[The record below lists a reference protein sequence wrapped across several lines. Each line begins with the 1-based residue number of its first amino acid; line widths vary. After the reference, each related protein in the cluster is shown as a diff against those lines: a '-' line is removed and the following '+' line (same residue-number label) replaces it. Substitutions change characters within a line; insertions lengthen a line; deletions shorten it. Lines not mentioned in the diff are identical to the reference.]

1 MTHSNSLTSKN
12 CYGDEFQVTPKI
24 KNTHMKRI
32 LFLLTMSL
40 SAFLV
45 TAQKIEDIKNQ
56 LVFSKFK
63 EARVELDKGMSNPKF
78 TVKAE
83 AYMLKTAIYAG
94 LAMDQANKGKPS
106 GDQLAGEA
114 DIAFKKYKEMDPA
127 MTLVNDPIY
136 QNGPINLYSNY
147 YTSGYNDY
155 TAKKWETAYAKL
167 NKAVEYSDL
176 LISKKLFQTAL
187 DTNVLILAGITA
199 ENNNHKEEAVK
210 YYSRLADNKVTGD
223 GFESV
228 YRYLVS
234 HYFGKMDLVLFE
246 KYKALGKQLYPKSEY
261 FDYDKVDFAVGLQEK
276 LEDKIKAV
284 EEILRT
290 DPANFKGN
298 EILGEVIFEEL
309 NPKKDSLPLPA
320 NAEELEKEMVNAF
333 IKAAAAKADYEVPF
347 IYIGDH
353 FINKAVRANKA
364 REDHAADM
372 KTRTKAGT
380 MASKEDIAK
389 RDALDKKY
397 GEVLDQAREPYEKTA
412 AIFAGRSKLEMRDKQ
427 QYKKV
432 VSYLADISAFKK
444 IQAKGK
450 PADVAK
456 YTAEEDKWNKL
467 WDSIK

>member
-1 MTHSNSLTSKN
+1 
-12 CYGDEFQVTPKI
+12 
-24 KNTHMKRI
+24 MKRI

-45 TAQKIEDIKNQ
+45 SAQKIEDIKNQ
-56 LVFSKFK
+56 LVFNKFK
-63 EARVELDKGMSNPKF
+63 EAKIELDKGMSNPKF
-78 TVKAE
+78 NSKPE
-83 AYMLKTAIYAG
+83 AYMLKAVIYAG
-94 LAMDQANKGKPS
+94 LAMDETNKGKPA

-127 MTLVNDPIY
+127 MTLVSDPIY

-155 TAKKWETAYAKL
+155 TAKKWESAYDKL

-176 LISKKLFQTAL
+176 LISKKLFQTPL
-187 DTNVLILAGITA
+187 DTNVLILAGVTA
-199 ENNNHKEEAVK
+199 ENNNHKDEAVR
-210 YYSRLADNKVTGD
+210 YYSRLADNKVNGE

-234 HYFGKMDLVLFE
+234 YYFGKMDLASFE

-261 FDYDKVDFAVGLQEK
+261 FGYDKIDFAVGLQEK
-276 LEDKIKAV
+276 LEDKVKAV
-284 EEILRT
+284 KEILKT

-309 NPKKDSLPLPA
+309 NPKNDSLPLPA
-320 NAEELEKEMVNAF
+320 NAEDLEKEMVDAF
-333 IKAAAAKADYEVPF
+333 KKAAAAKANYEVPF

-353 FINKAVRANKA
+353 FINKAVKANKA
-364 REDHAADM
+364 REDHVADM
-372 KTRTKAGT
+372 KKRTKPGT
-380 MASKEDIAK
+380 LATKEDIAK

-397 GEVLDQAREPYEKTA
+397 GDILEQAREPYENTIT
-412 AIFAGRSKLEMRDKQ
+412 IFAARTKLELRDKQ
-427 QYKKV
+427 QYKKAA
-432 VSYLADISAFKK
+432 SYLADIAVFKK
-444 IQAKGK
+444 IMSKGK

>member
-1 MTHSNSLTSKN
+1 
-12 CYGDEFQVTPKI
+12 
-24 KNTHMKRI
+24 MKGI

-40 SAFLV
+40 SVFLV
-45 TAQKIEDIKNQ
+45 SAQKIEDVKNQ
-56 LVFSKFK
+56 LVFNKYK
-63 EARVELDKGMSNPKF
+63 EAKIEVDKGMNNPKF
-78 TVKAE
+78 NSKPE
-83 AYMLKTAIYAG
+83 AFMLKAVIYAG
-94 LAMDQANKGKPS
+94 LAMDEANKGKPA
-106 GDQLAGEA
+106 GDQLAAEA
-114 DIAFKKYKEMDPA
+114 DMAFKKYKEMEPA
-127 MTLVNDPIY
+127 MTLVSDPIY
-136 QNGPINLYSNY
+136 QNGPINLYSNF

-155 TAKKWETAYAKL
+155 TAKKWESAYEKL

-176 LISKKLFQTAL
+176 LISKKLFQTPL
-187 DTNVLILAGITA
+187 DTNVLILAGVTA
-199 ENNNHKEEAVK
+199 ENNNHKDEAVR
-210 YYSRLADNKVTGD
+210 YYSRLADNKVNGD

-234 HYFGKMDLVLFE
+234 YYFGKMDLASFE

-284 EEILRT
+284 EEILKT
-290 DPANFKGN
+290 DPNNFKGN

-309 NPKKDSLPLPA
+309 NPKNDSIPLPA
-320 NAEELEKEMVNAF
+320 NADNLEKEMVEAF
-333 IKAAAAKADYEVPF
+333 KKAAAAKPDYEVPF

-353 FINKAVRANKA
+353 FINKAVRANKE

-372 KTRTKAGT
+372 KKRTKPGT

-397 GEVLDQAREPYEKTA
+397 GDILEQAREPYEKT
-412 AIFAGRSKLEMRDKQ
+412 ITLFGSRTNLVLRDKQ
-427 QYKKV
+427 QYKKAA
-432 VSYLADISAFKK
+432 SYLADIAVFKK
-444 IQAKGK
+444 IMSKGK

-456 YTAEEDKWNKL
+456 YAAEEEKWNKL